1 MNRSVFFLNHPGH
14 TNYAQGAKGL
24 VERKRKL
31 YVVVDNMK

>member
-1 MNRSVFFLNHPGH
+1 MNHSFFFNHPGH
-14 TNYAQGAKGL
+14 TNYDQGTKGL